1 MKPFTPQTWK
11 YAGRISAAHPPQY
24 SRFVFVLF
32 LSAYL
37 IPSFAE
43 TSITRQQQLLH
54 LLKQDCGSCHGMTL
68 NGGLGSALLPEILR
82 EKPNEMLI
90 ITILEGRP
98 GTPMPP
104 WKSLLSYDDAAF
116 IVEQLRKGV
125 K

>member
-1 MKPFTPQTWK
+1 MKPFTPQAWK
-11 YAGRISAAHPPQY
+11 YAWRINTAHPPLY

-32 LSAYL
+32 LFAYL

-82 EKPNEMLI
+82 EKPDEMLI

-116 IVEQLRKGV
+116 MVEQLRKGV